1 MEIKLNSSNSPKNSN
16 FTNHSPIKNISSSLS
31 TASTIAIENVLNKSE
46 TEKKSRPKIST
57 SSISN
62 DLIISKLDFSP
73 KKKNIIRK

>member
-1 MEIKLNSSNSPKNSN
+1 MEIKLNSSNSPKNLN
-16 FTNHSPIKNISSSLS
+16 LTNPSPIKNSSSLS
-31 TASTIAIENVLNKSE
+31 TASTIAIENILNKSE

-73 KKKNIIRK
+73 KKKHY